1 MKLQIEAVIFRSARV
16 FLLKFRRL
24 YLMTTFTELFLK
36 TTCTWFFFLIFLK
49 LYLLLRAFGF
59 HFPNFIKKENNA
71 KFPFVGTC

>member
-36 TTCTWFFFLIFLK
+36 TTCTWFFF
-49 LYLLLRAFGF
+49 
-59 HFPNFIKKENNA
+59 
-71 KFPFVGTC
+71 